1 MAQTYWFIN
10 SNRTLIKR
18 FIKNINSEDRFY
30 NYMFIY
36 TGNIFGLFG
45 NESPLMQK
53 REELKFIL
61 QGKIGKD
68 YWSMFGGKLKNL
80 GKNLAINVFSAFNLS
95 KVIKFYAP
103 EVFKNDKE

>member
-1 MAQTYWFIN
+1 
-10 SNRTLIKR
+10 
-18 FIKNINSEDRFY
+18 
-30 NYMFIY
+30 
-36 TGNIFGLFG
+36 
-45 NESPLMQK
+45 
-53 REELKFIL
+53 
-61 QGKIGKD
+61 KD